1 MGVIRKA
8 VDMRRASLGICVLL
22 AVLALVTGCRH
33 SIGPKTIAR
42 DQFDYAQ
49 SLRDAGKEQMLLN
62 MVGLRY
68 SEAPMF
74 LKVTSVINQYSLEGN
89 INVLSPPYNDAAA
102 IGSPVGAG
110 ARFYDRPTL
119 TYIPLSGAEFT
130 KSVLTPIP
138 PKSIMSLIQAGWRA
152 DLLMRLTVRS
162 INGIAPTSRV
172 GATDADPRFYELVSL
187 MTEVQAAGGLSF
199 RVEQRGD
206 KEVALVTMPHDP
218 DDGMQKQHDRID
230 EMLGIESDLQEY
242 RLVFGQRASG
252 PDEIAMLTHSIL
264 EMLVDLAQWID
275 VPPEHETSGR
285 TRPTP
290 DPEVMESFGF
300 EPLIRVSYSKNKP
313 EEAFVSIRYEG
324 IWYWIPHDDFRS
336 KRTLSFMQLMFSLA
350 ESGGGQQAP
359 VVTVGAGGG

>member
-22 AVLALVTGCRH
+22 AVFAVVTGCRH
-33 SIGPKTIAR
+33 SIGPKTIQR

-49 SLRDAGKEQMLLN
+49 ALRDAGKEQMLLN

-74 LKVTSVINQYSLEGN
+74 LKVTSVINQYSLEGTV
-89 INVLSPPYNDAAA
+89 NVLSPPYDRAAA

-110 ARFYDRPTL
+110 VRFSDRPTL

-162 INGIAPTSRV
+162 INGVTPASTV
-172 GATDADPRFYELVSL
+172 GDNASDPRFFELVSL
-187 MTEVQAAGGLSF
+187 MSDVQRIGGLSF
-199 RVEQRGD
+199 RIEKRGGD
-206 KEVALVTMPHDP
+206 EVAIVMIEHDV
-218 DDGMQKQHDRID
+218 DDEFQEKRDRID
-230 EMLGIESDLQEY
+230 EILGIDPSLQEY
-242 RLVFGQRASG
+242 RLVFGRQASG
-252 PDEIAMLTHSIL
+252 PGEIAMLTHSIL
-264 EMLVDLAQWID
+264 EMLMELAMWIE
-275 VPPEHETSGR
+275 VPQEHVASGR

-290 DPEVMESFGF
+290 ETAPMEAFGYR
-300 EPLIRVSYSKNKP
+300 PLIRVHSGKKKP
-313 EEAFVSIRYEG
+313 EESFVAVRYDG
-324 IWYWIPHDDFRS
+324 LWFWINHEDFRS
-336 KRTLSFMQLMFSLA
+336 KRTIAFMQLMFSLA
-350 ESGGGQQAP
+350 ESGSGQQAP